1 MKLLKDAGA
10 SEVHVRISS
19 PPVTHSCYLGIDT
32 PNRKNLMAANYT
44 IEEIR
49 QHIGADSLAYIS
61 IEGLKECIG
70 FGDCICD
77 ACFTGDYPVELS
89 DVDYAAEHEEAAS
102 KREFIFEYD

>member
-1 MKLLKDAGA
+1 
-10 SEVHVRISS
+10 
-19 PPVTHSCYLGIDT
+19 
-32 PNRKNLMAANYT
+32 MAANYT

-49 QHIGADSLAYIS
+49 QHMRRFRWHIG

-102 KREFIFEYD
+102 KRVYFRIRLI